1 MKRRTILKQIGE
13 PNLALYDAPGYF
25 YFVYDDDTIYETR
38 SVMVDRLSHLFLD
51 QWVDEGK
58 QFVKDMQEGLRHA

>member
-25 YFVYDDDTIYETR
+25 YFVYDDGTIYETR
-38 SVMVDRLSHLFLD
+38 SVMVDRLSHLFID
-51 QWVDEGK
+51 EWVDEGK
-58 QFVKDMQEGLRHA
+58 QFVKDTQEGLRHA